1 MVGQL
6 RTLSSGICMIPFF
19 EPVKFH
25 IPVLD
30 FEIHGFGIMVA
41 LGLWLGTNMAMNKA
55 QKDGL
60 DPDIINRVLNWMIV
74 GIFVGGHLGHA
85 LFYEPYKAFGGID
98 PSGKYIQGDILYL
111 LKFWDG
117 LSSFGG
123 FIVTS
128 FLCWVFFKKE
138 NRRIVKENKKRAK
151 SNDKSEEELP
161 LLFPIRALHYGDCVI
176 YGFPMAFGL
185 GRIGCFMAHDHPGL
199 ESDFVL
205 ATKGICQSLKRHKST
220 FSGGTC
226 GEGYHMDSY
235 GWCWD
240 MSVACHDLGL
250 YEAIWACSLIP
261 IVYFLNKAK
270 PRFPGFFLAFI
281 PMYYGPIRFSFD
293 YLRTNDVRYFGLTPA
308 QYGALL
314 LFSIGTAVLLIN
326 RKKTPVQVQTDKSD
340 RIPY

>member
-1 MVGQL
+1 MTIGQKL
-6 RTLSSGICMIPFF
+6 VETITFFRFFMIPFF
-19 EPVKFH
+19 APVQFT
-25 IPVLD
+25 IPIINLP
-30 FEIHGFGIMVA
+30 IHGFGIMVA
-41 LGLWLGTNMAMNKA
+41 LGLWFGTNMAMDKA

-85 LFYEPYKAFGGID
+85 LFYEPYKAFGGMN
-98 PSGKYIQGDILYL
+98 PEGKYVEGDIIYL

-128 FLCWVFFKKE
+128 FLCWVFFRLE
-138 NRRIVKENKKRAK
+138 NARVTKENKARNKY
-151 SNDKSEEELP
+151 NEENTDSTEKKP

-185 GRIGCFMAHDHPGL
+185 GRIGCFLAHDHPGIR
-199 ESDFVL
+199 SDFLL
-205 ATKGICQSLKRHKST
+205 AVQGICQDAW
-220 FSGGTC
+220 
-226 GEGYHMDSY
+226 ENP
-235 GWCWD
+235 
-240 MSVACHDLGL
+240 SVACHDLGL

-281 PMYYGPIRFSFD
+281 PMYYGPVRFTFD
-293 YLRTNDVRYFGLTPA
+293 YLRTNDVRYLGLTPA

-314 LFSIGTAVLLIN
+314 LFSVGVAVLAIN
-326 RKKTPVQVQTDKSD
+326 YKKVPVKIQTEQSE
-340 RIPY
+340 RVPF